1 MFKKRKLGSKNLRKA
16 IEPTGDKGDVGESSA
31 DLGVTRP
38 DVSHAKVRKTSH
50 GNEFTTNTGARKFQ
64 LGLETEVGA
73 KSIDQK
79 DEVASMEGHNI
90 LVSSEQNKTQ
100 TGKKYAPMAAP
111 SNVRV
116 TTIMDYARDVC
127 KDYKE
132 TGFCGF
138 GDTCI
143 YLHDRSANLE
153 KKVVSR
159 TREWEE
165 HSGRLKIGGSKAV
178 ATSHKPKPLRTAK
191 VSVDGNEETA
201 AKTTRYTS
209 VLKGDAY

>member
-16 IEPTGDKGDVGESSA
+16 IEPTGDNVDVGESSV
-31 DLGVTRP
+31 DLVAAQP
-38 DVSHAKVRKTSH
+38 DSLHIKVRKTSH
-50 GNEFTTNTGARKFQ
+50 GREFTTNTGARKFQ

-73 KSIDQK
+73 KNIDQK
-79 DEVASMEGHNI
+79 DEVAAMEGHNI

-153 KKVVSR
+153 KKIVSR

-165 HSGRLKIGGSKAV
+165 HSGRLKIGGSKTL
-178 ATSHKPKPLRTAK
+178 ATSHKPTPLKATKA
-191 VSVDGNEETA
+191 SANENEEAA
-201 AKTTRYTS
+201 AKTSRYTS